1 MVPIA
6 QYAGGLGSQTGRVTG
21 KSVPSLWRDER
32 PAIKGLRPPEHHA
45 GHSIRTKD
53 PSDSQTPVG
62 GPLNNSQ
69 ALSSEFHERHLSA
82 TYNDFT

>member
-45 GHSIRTKD
+45 GHSIRIKKTP
-53 PSDSQTPVG
+53 PSQKPKQVTACGKVVS
-62 GPLNNSQ
+62 
-69 ALSSEFHERHLSA
+69 
-82 TYNDFT
+82 